1 MEHFVRCGIPLNMS
15 SLLSRARV
23 FPVLLSAVL
32 LSACATP
39 LVTQVTNFNQWPAD
53 AAGSTFSFIKP
64 PASPWGP
71 TGELEQASYERHAQL
86 ELEKQGLRLAAAGQ
100 RARLLAELSTVS
112 QAQQRSYL
120 EPVYY
125 DPLFFH
131 PPRRNAA
138 GQYFPG
144 FWGPSPFGPT
154 YVGNRVVPYA
164 VQYSQLTLR
173 LLDTQGGPPGQPR
186 SVFEARAVYEGDAA
200 LPAVAPYLVRAA
212 LDGFPG
218 QNGQVKK
225 VRFDR
230 ETGALIKK

>member
-1 MEHFVRCGIPLNMS
+1 MNI
-15 SLLSRARV
+15 LLARARV
-23 FPVLLSAVL
+23 LLVLLSAAL

-39 LVTQVTNFNQWPAD
+39 LVTQVTNFNQWPPE
-53 AAGSTFSFIKP
+53 AAGSSFSFIKP
-64 PASPWGP
+64 PASPGAI
-71 TGELEQASYERHAQL
+71 GELEQATYERYAQL
-86 ELEKQGLRLAAAGQ
+86 ELEKQGLRLAATGQ

-112 QAQQRSYL
+112 QTQQRSYL

-131 PPRRNAA
+131 PPHRNAA

-144 FWGPSPFGPT
+144 FWGPGRFGPT
-154 YVGNRVVPYA
+154 YVGDRLVPYT
-164 VQYSQLTLR
+164 VQFSQLTLR
-173 LLDTQGGPPGQPR
+173 LLDTRNGPPGQPR
-186 SVFEARAVYEGDAA
+186 AVFEARAVYEGGAA
-200 LPAVAPYLVRAA
+200 LPTVAPYLVRAA

-218 QNGQVKK
+218 QNGQVRK